1 MVSLPSK
8 INYLPSNLNYT
19 ILGLEKSEV
28 FAFVI
33 HYESTLAED
42 VLERACSKQDS
53 KEKPSRRGEFWLVR
67 G

>member
-1 MVSLPSK
+1 MPR
-8 INYLPSNLNYT
+8 LPSNLNYT
-19 ILGLEKSEV
+19 ILGLEESEV

-42 VLERACSKQDS
+42 VLERAFSKQGS
-53 KEKPSRRGEFWLVR
+53 KERPSLKGEYWLVH